1 MKMIANIP
9 HSENTTQVFQLINDL
24 KSGMDLLGGGGLHTP
39 SPGQR
44 GAGGGGAIFHAS
56 GATCMPNASLTLEP
70 I

>member
-1 MKMIANIP
+1 MIANIP

-24 KSGMDLLGGGGLHTP
+24 KSGMDLLGGGGLHIP
-39 SPGQR
+39 NPGQM
-44 GAGGGGAIFHAS
+44 GAGGAIFHAS